1 MKKVL
6 RKLKGIRTN
15 PIVLDVAYGTVELIS
30 HFFQVTLGLGQLVFS
45 ILLLNQTMGNEL
57 GGTLALAFMGT
68 NIVLFLLTVTIFCI
82 FGVTAGLFTLIF
94 GLIKRRLGNT
104 FNIIPKIRNRF

>member
-15 PIVLDVAYGTVELIS
+15 PIVLDVAYGTLELIS

-45 ILLLNQTMGNEL
+45 ILLLNGVMGNEL

-68 NIVLFLLTVTIFCI
+68 NVVLFLFTVTIFCI

-94 GLIKRRLGNT
+94 GLIKKRMGRR
-104 FNIIPKIRNRF
+104 F